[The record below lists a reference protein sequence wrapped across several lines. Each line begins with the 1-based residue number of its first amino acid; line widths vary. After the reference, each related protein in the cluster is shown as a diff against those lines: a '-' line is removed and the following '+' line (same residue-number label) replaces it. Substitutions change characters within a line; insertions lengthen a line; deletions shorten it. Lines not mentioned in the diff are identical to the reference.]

1 MKQSPLITF
10 ISVMLSSYY
19 VAGYKLLLH
28 FLWQNFHL
36 YTNSYLVAYIS
47 FLVVNALPDPEPNS
61 SNDQISTQITGR
73 CLYLEATR

>member
-1 MKQSPLITF
+1 
-10 ISVMLSSYY
+10 MLSSYY

-28 FLWQNFHL
+28 FLWPNFHL

-47 FLVVNALPDPEPNS
+47 FLVMSALPDPESNS
-61 SNDQISTQITGR
+61 SDDQISTQMTGR